1 MRRKGLRKTLYHIVL
16 WLVAIAFFLPV
27 FWIILGALKTKDQL
41 LAIPP
46 KWLFV
51 PSLANFVDLFTR
63 PNITTYLINSVIIS
77 LSAVAI
83 AIVVSFLAAYCFSNV
98 LVALNSD
105 GSFCCDG
112 SGCLPDVCCFRLERY
127 LAWDDFVLRYVQHPL
142 LRMDLEGLH

>member
-51 PSLANFVDLFTR
+51 PRLCGPFHTSKYHD
-63 PNITTYLINSVIIS
+63 IS
-77 LSAVAI
+77 
-83 AIVVSFLAAYCFSNV
+83 N
-98 LVALNSD
+98 
-105 GSFCCDG
+105 
-112 SGCLPDVCCFRLERY
+112 
-127 LAWDDFVLRYVQHPL
+127 
-142 LRMDLEGLH
+142 